1 VWRIVV
7 SDEKTI
13 DLPHTVGGMFGAVVF
28 IVGTLFC
35 AFELVPAWGGLR
47 LGLTLMQVGGVS
59 LLAGAFSGALI
70 CERHRW
76 LGAAS
81 GAVAAVGSVAA
92 MTLQLSLMPV
102 TSGKLVGLC
111 ALVGCLPGVGL
122 YHLVS
127 RILDRPKPLPETR
140 LNSLEREVQRLRA

>member
-1 VWRIVV
+1 V

-13 DLPHTVGGMFGAVVF
+13 DLPHTAGGMIGAVVF
-28 IVGTLFC
+28 IVATLFC

-47 LGLTLMQVGGVS
+47 LGLTVMQVGGIS
-59 LLAGAFSGALI
+59 LLTGAFSGALI
-70 CERHRW
+70 CQQHRL
-76 LGAAS
+76 LGAVS

-92 MTLQLSLMPV
+92 MTLQLWLMPV

-122 YHLVS
+122 YYLVA
-127 RILDRPKPLPETR
+127 RILDRPEPPPEAR
-140 LNSLEREVQRLRA
+140 LYALEREAQRLRS